1 MVQTK
6 KTKKQHLIHVITEC
20 YDLPGEN
27 SPEKNYCH

>member
-6 KTKKQHLIHVITEC
+6 KQHVIHVITEY